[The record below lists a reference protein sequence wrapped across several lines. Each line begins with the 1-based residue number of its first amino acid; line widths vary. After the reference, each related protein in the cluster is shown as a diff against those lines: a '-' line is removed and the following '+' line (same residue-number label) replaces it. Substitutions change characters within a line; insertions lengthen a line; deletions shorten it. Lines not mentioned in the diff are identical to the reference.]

1 MFIYFFSG
9 SDNFCLIHV
18 SLVPVLNVVGEQA
31 SFLSLEILFNLFG
44 VVVLTM
50 SNCLQKTKP
59 TQHSVRDLRG
69 LGLSPNILACRSTK
83 VSSL

>member
-1 MFIYFFSG
+1 MSRLTDVFLYLFSG
-9 SDNFCLIHV
+9 TDNFCLIHV
-18 SLVPVLNVVGEQA
+18 SLVPVLNVVGE
-31 SFLSLEILFNLFG
+31 
-44 VVVLTM
+44 
-50 SNCLQKTKP
+50 QKTKP